1 MSISN
6 KIIER
11 VLIVINGSSAFQFSS
26 WVECSLSPLRVEMQ
40 IANISSDTFRAGSH
54 FDIHVGISIR
64 QHTQTQY
71 DVDN

>member
-1 MSISN
+1 M
-6 KIIER
+6 
-11 VLIVINGSSAFQFSS
+11 VITGSSAFQVSC

-54 FDIHVGISIR
+54 FDISISIR
-64 QHTQTQY
+64 RHTQTQY